1 MSRDW
6 RNQFPSRRQMFL
18 VGGSLAFVGLSA
30 RLAELQIFRA
40 EEFDAKAKDNRIRLE
55 PAPAHRGTIYDRTGR
70 TLAGSKR
77 NFYVTARPEMLGD
90 KIKIDDILDELA

>member
-18 VGGSLAFVGLSA
+18 VGGSVAFLGLSA

-40 EEFDAKAKDNRIRLE
+40 KEFDAKAEDNRIRLE
-55 PAPAHRGTIYDRTGR
+55 PAPAHRGTVYDRTGKYI
-70 TLAGSKR
+70 LAGSKR
-77 NFYVTARPEMLGD
+77 NFYVTVRPEMLNEQV
-90 KIKIDDILDELA
+90 KIDDVL